1 MNQWKGIE
9 IYETDGKYLKGCSA
23 EGHISHVYADRM
35 SSRPRTW
42 SDDGIDKMSRLRTFV
57 SNGGKIYE
65 ELISNVSVK
74 RTDSGSY
81 YVEGITSK
89 GDTKRLVTELSKAE
103 AVMICIELN
112 QCIKDANNTHV
123 ISLLY

>member
-9 IYETDGKYLKGCSA
+9 IYERDGKYLKGCSA

-65 ELISNVSVK
+65 ELIKRKKVNTKLKKYDKIIQRNIKQDIEDTKTSNVP
-74 RTDSGSY
+74 
-81 YVEGITSK
+81 
-89 GDTKRLVTELSKAE
+89 LVNTGMNSDIRK
-103 AVMICIELN
+103 ILN
-112 QCIKDANNTHV
+112 RIM
-123 ISLLY
+123 YG